1 MIVIDDHVHVHVYLD
16 DVCCEYIT
24 VATRTGFVVQKVER
38 MAEYAHATDYFDPKV
53 ERVEEYKER
62 FDFYCTAHAIEAG
75 RQKAL
80 FLTRIR
86 QAAYSKLK
94 TLVNPTPMADLTLD
108 QIVEKLASHY
118 KPDTVEIAERFK
130 FFKYVQGEEDGVTD
144 YITGL
149 RKIAKNCN
157 FGAYLDT
164 ALRDQL
170 VCGLKDAKIQRELL
184 CIKKLTLTDAL
195 ERARAMEAVAK
206 ETRNLHAEAVTES
219 ESGKTH
225 LIRKDGNEF
234 PKCYRCGSS
243 GHLAPGCPRKGKRC
257 NKCEKIG
264 HLARVCRSKQSNKP
278 KIKKKDTRKTHLVER
293 DSESSSDDEEQYNV
307 HKVGRASTRYQKL
320 ISTLKLDRQDVKFEV
335 DTGAELSTIPAEV
348 YRTKLKHIT
357 LQPSSVVLRQ
367 YDGTVLPT
375 KGELTVVVTHG
386 EQRVTGKFV
395 VVENADRQLPLLGRD
410 WLYNLRLDWPK
421 LISYEKKGDPRVHT
435 LHAADWINK
444 YPEVTKS
451 GLGRLKGLKAEV
463 KLKAGAK
470 PQFCRSRPVP
480 FALRE
485 KVEEA
490 LWKQVEEGEL
500 EQVDRSDWAAPIV
513 VVKKKDGE
521 IRICTDFKR
530 TINPHLQEKTFP
542 LPTPDEVFST
552 LANGESFS
560 KLDLAR
566 AYKQIEVEESS
577 QPYLTI
583 NTHLGLFRYRR
594 LPFGIASAPAM
605 WQKAMSVVLQ
615 GCRRVVYYIDD
626 ILVTGRTRQEHEKNL
641 HQVFQRLEQFG
652 LRVKPSKCK
661 FFQER
666 VEFLGHALLQREFI
680 RHRRG

>member
-1 MIVIDDHVHVHVYLD
+1 
-16 DVCCEYIT
+16 
-24 VATRTGFVVQKVER
+24 
-38 MAEYAHATDYFDPKV
+38 
-53 ERVEEYKER
+53 
-62 FDFYCTAHAIEAG
+62 
-75 RQKAL
+75 
-80 FLTRIR
+80 
-86 QAAYSKLK
+86 
-94 TLVNPTPMADLTLD
+94 MADLTPD

-170 VCGLKDAKIQRELL
+170 VCGLKDTRIQRELL

-243 GHLAPGCPRKGKRC
+243 GHLAPGCPHKGKRC

-395 VVENADRQLPLLGRD
+395 CCG
-410 WLYNLRLDWPK
+410 
-421 LISYEKKGDPRVHT
+421 
-435 LHAADWINK
+435 
-444 YPEVTKS
+444 
-451 GLGRLKGLKAEV
+451 
-463 KLKAGAK
+463 
-470 PQFCRSRPVP
+470 
-480 FALRE
+480 
-485 KVEEA
+485 
-490 LWKQVEEGEL
+490 
-500 EQVDRSDWAAPIV
+500 
-513 VVKKKDGE
+513 
-521 IRICTDFKR
+521 
-530 TINPHLQEKTFP
+530 
-542 LPTPDEVFST
+542 
-552 LANGESFS
+552 
-560 KLDLAR
+560 
-566 AYKQIEVEESS
+566 
-577 QPYLTI
+577 
-583 NTHLGLFRYRR
+583 
-594 LPFGIASAPAM
+594 
-605 WQKAMSVVLQ
+605 
-615 GCRRVVYYIDD
+615 
-626 ILVTGRTRQEHEKNL
+626 
-641 HQVFQRLEQFG
+641 
-652 LRVKPSKCK
+652 KC
-661 FFQER
+661 
-666 VEFLGHALLQREFI
+666 
-680 RHRRG
+680 

>member
-1 MIVIDDHVHVHVYLD
+1 MWLH
-16 DVCCEYIT
+16 
-24 VATRTGFVVQKVER
+24 
-38 MAEYAHATDYFDPKV
+38 MAN
-53 ERVEEYKER
+53 KELP
-62 FDFYCTAHAIEAG
+62 EN
-75 RQKAL
+75 L
-80 FLTRIR
+80 F
-86 QAAYSKLK
+86 
-94 TLVNPTPMADLTLD
+94 
-108 QIVEKLASHY
+108 
-118 KPDTVEIAERFK
+118 
-130 FFKYVQGEEDGVTD
+130 
-144 YITGL
+144 
-149 RKIAKNCN
+149 
-157 FGAYLDT
+157 
-164 ALRDQL
+164 
-170 VCGLKDAKIQRELL
+170 
-184 CIKKLTLTDAL
+184 
-195 ERARAMEAVAK
+195 
-206 ETRNLHAEAVTES
+206 
-219 ESGKTH
+219 
-225 LIRKDGNEF
+225 
-234 PKCYRCGSS
+234 
-243 GHLAPGCPRKGKRC
+243 
-257 NKCEKIG
+257 
-264 HLARVCRSKQSNKP
+264 
-278 KIKKKDTRKTHLVER
+278 
-293 DSESSSDDEEQYNV
+293 
-307 HKVGRASTRYQKL
+307 
-320 ISTLKLDRQDVKFEV
+320 
-335 DTGAELSTIPAEV
+335 
-348 YRTKLKHIT
+348 
-357 LQPSSVVLRQ
+357 
-367 YDGTVLPT
+367 
-375 KGELTVVVTHG
+375 
-386 EQRVTGKFV
+386 

-521 IRICTDFKR
+521 IRICADFKR

-566 AYKQIEVEESS
+566 AYKQMEVEESS

-626 ILVTGRTRQEHEKNL
+626 ILVTGRTRQEHEQNL

-666 VEFLGHALLQREFI
+666 VEFLGHVITPEGVHPTQERVNGILAAAEPRNKKELKSFLGLMTYNVKFLPTLADVLHPLYALLKKDRRWLWGKQQKKAFKKAKKLVCKAPVLTHYDVNKPIKLYCDASPYGLGACLVEGQKKPVAFASRTLTQTESKYAQVEREALAIIFAVKKFNQYLCVRTVLQGTSSQR
-680 RHRRG
+680 